1 MQESKN
7 RAGGAAQVMQ
17 HLANKHKPLEFRS
30 PVTPKASEYIQDTEI
45 LIQHN
50 GRVIVYERIEKFLKG
65 MGM

>member
-1 MQESKN
+1 
-7 RAGGAAQVMQ
+7 MQ